1 MPLISLNCKRTIVI
15 FVVVIWS
22 GNSFHGPEIFRRNT
36 KNNSCRVTLSLF
48 MDFIISSQFLFS
60 PISSATTLP
69 ARGSTTFLKEKRPIL
84 SDFIRPSRVGQNYAQ
99 YREVVVAKVEV
110 EMHGS
115 NTKAGRHW
123 VWLPLSKRI
132 N

>member
-60 PISSATTLP
+60 SISSATTLP
-69 ARGSTTFLKEKRPIL
+69 ARGSTTFLKEKDRFCQTL
-84 SDFIRPSRVGQNYAQ
+84 SDLLVLGKTTRNIARSLLLKLKLKCMAQ
-99 YREVVVAKVEV
+99 IQKPGDTDY
-110 EMHGS
+110 GS
-115 NTKAGRHW
+115 LYLRG
-123 VWLPLSKRI
+123 
-132 N
+132 